1 MANNQQP
8 IIVKRI
14 VEEGR
19 HGHHGGAWKVAYA
32 DFVTAMMAFFL
43 MLWLLGS
50 AEESKLKG
58 LADYFNSNTTMN
70 DGREQGG
77 SGGFMDGTTPFSPN
91 QMVPASVSPFSIHP
105 SIPFSNDDEGDPFS
119 MDLTEGD
126 EAAADLPDGVL
137 QAEVERR
144 EQAQFA
150 EAKEAIVRALDE
162 TPSLKAF
169 KDSLLIDQTPEGLR
183 VQIVDRQ
190 DNAMFELASAAP
202 LPHTRQLLGVVAEA
216 IQDLPQRLSVRGHT
230 DALPF
235 APGAAYDNW
244 HLSSDRANATRGM
257 LLDAGLPPDRF
268 FEVTGRAAAEPLL
281 PDAPADPR
289 NRRISLVLL
298 HDALTGPR

>member
-8 IIVKRI
+8 IIIKRI
-14 VEEGR
+14 VEEGG

-50 AEESKLKG
+50 ANEAKLKG
-58 LADYFNSNTTMN
+58 LADYFNSTATTN
-70 DGREQGG
+70 DGKE
-77 SGGFMDGTTPFSPN
+77 GGFGGFLDGTTPLSPN
-91 QMVPASVSPFSIHP
+91 QMVPSSVSPFSIHP

-119 MDLTEGD
+119 MDLTEGAEEATDLSD
-126 EAAADLPDGVL
+126 EALR
-137 QAEVERR
+137 AEVERR

-150 EAKEAIVRALDE
+150 EAKDAIARALDE
-162 TPSLKAF
+162 RPDLKAF
-169 KDSLLIDQTPEGLR
+169 KDSLLVDQTPEGLR
-183 VQIVDRQ
+183 VQIVDQQ
-190 DNAMFELASAAP
+190 DEAMFDLASAAP
-202 LPHTRQLLGVVAEA
+202 LPHTRQLLAVVAEA
-216 IQDLPQRLSVRGHT
+216 IKALPQRLSVRGHT

-235 APGAAYDNW
+235 APGATYDNW
-244 HLSSDRANATRGM
+244 RLSSDRANATRGM
-257 LLDAGLPPDRF
+257 LIDAGLPADRF

-298 HDALTGPR
+298 HDAPPSPH